1 MGKTKLIIAQAL
13 LFAIVIIF
21 FGLVIVEKKF
31 SLKENDEEKA
41 EEEITA
47 YYEEKY
53 QDLDLET
60 GTLNYDDTNES
71 YYIRYTDKENSNHYF
86 TITYKENNITDDYE
100 DSYVK
105 GKTVLTK
112 AEEELEAK
120 YQEIFQNTNYEKIEV
135 IFNDLDSY
143 NEEDREKILTG
154 DYSSNCYNVSFYIEI
169 PTLDD
174 VYLTNLITSFINISK
189 ENNLS
194 ASNYSITFNNNG
206 IIKMVKAD
214 EGGMIYE

>member
-31 SLKENDEEKA
+31 SLKENDEEKE

-86 TITYKENNITDDYE
+86 TITYKENNVTDDYE
-100 DSYVK
+100 NSYVK
-105 GKTVLTK
+105 GKTVITK
-112 AEEELEAK
+112 AKEELNAK

-135 IFNDLDSY
+135 SFNDLDSY
-143 NEEDREKILTG
+143 NEEDRKKILTG
-154 DYSSNCYNVSFYIEI
+154 NYTNCYNISFYIEV
-169 PTLDD
+169 PTLDEI
-174 VYLTNLITSFINISK
+174 YLTNLITSFINISK
-189 ENNLS
+189 ENNLV

-214 EGGMIYE
+214 EGGIIYE

>member
-86 TITYKENNITDDYE
+86 TITYKENNVTDDYE
-100 DSYVK
+100 NSYVK
-105 GKTVLTK
+105 GKTVITK
-112 AEEELEAK
+112 AKEELNAK

-135 IFNDLDSY
+135 SFNDLDSY
-143 NEEDREKILTG
+143 NEEDRKKILTG
-154 DYSSNCYNVSFYIEI
+154 NYTNCYNISFYIEV
-169 PTLDD
+169 PTLDEI
-174 VYLTNLITSFINISK
+174 YLTNLITSFINISK
-189 ENNLS
+189 ENNLV

-214 EGGMIYE
+214 EGGIIYE